1 MMITANTNTG
11 HFVRTTLALAISLA
25 LAEMCQAEMN
35 DEVKRLVTPDS
46 SVTFGIGHVS
56 GNNSRFGVYNGLDDD
71 GFVGLMDF
79 NYNRRDDET
88 GTWYRASGRNLG
100 LSTRELRVEHERQGE
115 WNYFLDYN
123 QISRV
128 SPYTIESGVQGI
140 GSNQLTVPGTA
151 TVNSQYTLKTE
162 RQRTTFGLTAGLI
175 GKLQLRVNLVNDDKK
190 GERLF
195 GRGTGGAM
203 EFLAEPIRHNS
214 KQIDLI
220 LDYTGERLQL
230 SGGYYGSFFRNE
242 NSALQI
248 QGGATAF
255 NSGVGTRGVA
265 LDNIA
270 LPPDNQAHQ
279 AHLSGGY
286 QFDQTTRLNFKV
298 ARSLA
303 LQNEDFMA
311 VRFYNTANNG
321 VSANTSGR
329 SDLGGRVDTT
339 LGNISLISRP
349 LANLSLLA
357 NLRYEER
364 DDKTSVAR
372 YITTLGGTGAA
383 PVISDLAA
391 TSTTDGYNEPRSL
404 TNRSGK
410 LEASYALPDGYR
422 LTGSFDRDIK
432 ERSMAGVRVVGYRH
446 KVEENIY
453 RIELNRALAESL
465 SGSLAYVYSER
476 SGSDYQNLVTLNGV
490 TTYPAYGGTLSCGQA
505 IPAAQLQVTRC
516 GLLQPIYLAD
526 RERQKIRFLADWT
539 PLDQL
544 SAQFMVEGA
553 DDDYGNGRGS
563 PNIGVRSGD
572 ARLYSLDVSYQ
583 ASDRW
588 KFTTWLSRMESRI
601 DQGSIAAV
609 SGMSNAGAIAW
620 SSRQKN
626 SVDSV
631 GAGARGKLPRGIEVG
646 ADYIYAYDK
655 TAYDS
660 ARNDYAAFT
669 STASPSSLPN
679 INYRQQ
685 TMKLFAT
692 YPVDKS
698 LSLRL
703 DYILDIRK
711 IDDWTWNNWVY
722 TDGTRVLN
730 SPENT
735 AQFIGMSVQ
744 YAFP

>member
-1 MMITANTNTG
+1 MTTVNTTSG
-11 HFVRTTLALAISLA
+11 HFIRNALALAVSLA
-25 LAEMCQAEMN
+25 MAEISQAEMN
-35 DEVKRLVTPDS
+35 DEVSRLVTPDS
-46 SVTFGIGHVS
+46 NVTFGIGQVG
-56 GNNSRFGVYNGLDDD
+56 GNNSRFGVYSGLDDD
-71 GFVGLMDF
+71 GFVGLLDF
-79 NYNRRDDET
+79 NYNRRNDET

-140 GSNQLTVPGTA
+140 GSNQLSVPGTA

-162 RQRTTFGLTAGLI
+162 RQRTTFGLTTGLI
-175 GKLQLRVNLVNDDKK
+175 GKLQLRLNLVNDDKK

-195 GRGTGGAM
+195 GRGTGGAI

-220 LDYTGERLQL
+220 LDYTGDKLQL

-265 LDNIA
+265 FDNIS
-270 LPPDNQAHQ
+270 LPPDNHAHQ
-279 AHLSGGY
+279 VHLSGGY
-286 QFDQTTRLNFKV
+286 QFAQTTRLNFKL

-303 LQNEDFMA
+303 LQNDEFMS
-311 VRFYNTANNG
+311 VRFYNVANDG
-321 VSANTSGR
+321 VNANTSGR
-329 SDLGGRVDTT
+329 SNLGGRVDTT
-339 LGNISLISRP
+339 LANVSLTSRP
-349 LANLSLLA
+349 FSKLSVLA
-357 NLRYEER
+357 NLRYEDR

-372 YITTLGGTGAA
+372 YITTIGGTGAA

-404 TNRSGK
+404 TVRSGK

-422 LTGSFDRDIK
+422 LTGSFDHEAK

-446 KVEENIY
+446 KVEENTY
-453 RIELNRALAESL
+453 RIELSRALAESL
-465 SGSLAYVYSER
+465 SGSLAYVR
-476 SGSDYQNLVTLNGV
+476 SDRTGSDYQNLVTLNGV
-490 TTYPAYGGTLSCGQA
+490 TGYPTYGGTLACGQA
-505 IPAAQLQVTRC
+505 IPADQLQVTRC
-516 GLLQPIYLAD
+516 GLLQPIYMAD
-526 RERQKIRFLADWT
+526 RERQKIRFIADWT

-553 DDDYGNGRGS
+553 DDDYGNGRGT

-583 ASDRW
+583 VNDRL
-588 KFTTWLSRMESRI
+588 KLNTWLSHMESRI
-601 DQGSIAAV
+601 DQGSIAAA
-609 SGMSNAGAIAW
+609 SGMTNAGAIAW

-626 SVDSV
+626 SVDSL
-631 GAGARGKLPRGIEVG
+631 GAGARGKLPHGIEVG
-646 ADYIYAYDK
+646 VDYIHAYDK
-655 TAYDS
+655 TVYDS

-669 STASPSSLPN
+669 STATPGVLPN

-685 TMKLFAT
+685 TVKLFGT

-698 LSLRL
+698 LSVRL
-703 DYILDIRK
+703 DYILDLRK

-730 SPENT
+730 SPETT
-735 AQFIGMSVQ
+735 AYFIGMSVQ
-744 YAFP
+744 YAFR